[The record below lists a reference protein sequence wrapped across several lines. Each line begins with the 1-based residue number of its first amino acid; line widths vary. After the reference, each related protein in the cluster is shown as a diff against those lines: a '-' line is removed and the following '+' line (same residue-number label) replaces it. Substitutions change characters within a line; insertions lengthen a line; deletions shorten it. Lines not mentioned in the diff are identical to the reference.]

1 MTVNVSQTAVY
12 TKVRGKL
19 AKWVVDTQNVAEAI
33 DIVKNHIAGP
43 RNLGA
48 VLAVVTKTVD

>member
-12 TKVRGKL
+12 TKVRGQL

-43 RNLGA
+43 RVLGA
-48 VLAVVTKTVD
+48 ILAVVTKSVD